1 MTRNVSIVTDL
12 EGRKVVLIH
21 DVRFKGK
28 KREDWESVEQ
38 YLKEYL
44 GEFFEISETSEK
56 IFISSSFPDEYA
68 GSESRIA
75 LKGAV
80 AKAKA
85 NAVQGIPELIQIA
98 SNREYSENVKKKHA
112 KDAKLGW
119 YRYDVRFALPV
130 YDDKNGELIRH
141 NIFFTRMLVRH
152 DADGKKYLY
161 DFLGIKKET
170 SSPLES

>member
-12 EGRKVVLIH
+12 EGRKIVLIH

-38 YLKEYL
+38 YLKEYV

-98 SNREYSENVKKKHA
+98 SNSEYSENVKKKQ
-112 KDAKLGW
+112 
-119 YRYDVRFALPV
+119 AL
-130 YDDKNGELIRH
+130 
-141 NIFFTRMLVRH
+141 
-152 DADGKKYLY
+152 
-161 DFLGIKKET
+161 
-170 SSPLES
+170 